1 MAIICQFTY
10 RWKLRLLTYRNV
22 ILLRSFCI
30 THHKFAFRK
39 NYNDELI
46 KFNEKET
53 DFTGLDPDKFGNFAE
68 KYNRTRMKYR
78 LKAENEPD
86 DEDGYDKIE
95 IKRGVKKSIDAYI
108 RILNELR
115 REKPPNV
122 AKMLELHR
130 QFVYEDR
137 YIPHHQLYDTL
148 ISVCADVGFTQKAIE
163 LYKEMK
169 MFKLEPRKPVV
180 TMLINACANCT
191 HTPQYGLEQVA
202 KLRDDLEMNGYQ
214 FNGLQYNVL
223 IKAYARL
230 GQMETAVSTL
240 EEMKTKKCSIKPETY
255 SMLLMGYINDKNRGL
270 FGATNLFSK
279 VVSVSRL
286 DVHLVNLF
294 LRCVRECQITPKHL
308 LQLCSG
314 QSSNKETEKTKSDN
328 IVESS
333 LPRVQ
338 ETGNQVILPI
348 ATSPPNIL
356 TGDNINQI
364 VSIDHSSLIYAENR
378 FLLFGG
384 VQGFTQMMDTH
395 LVRPNLKTITL
406 FIDLMDLKNIVE
418 ESRNL
423 LKRYGLKADIYLYN
437 VLIKRLAKKG
447 KYNQCQEVIRSMQSD
462 SIQPDIMTFGALTFT
477 CNEIKYAKRLLN
489 QMAEFGIVA
498 NDKILGSLINIA
510 CSQRNLEY
518 VLFLLEYIQ
527 KEKLSL
533 SKIDVEQ
540 IDLLLKHFHA
550 EISNNERRNLPVEKK
565 IKELY
570 EQVQFKFKSMIKNT
584 NIVTD
589 SHPWTQFRSSPIV
602 SKKAKLNSFV
612 SYMERKKDIKLRKEK
627 PTVHDY
633 NDEIDP

>member
-230 GQMETAVSTL
+230 
-240 EEMKTKKCSIKPETY
+240 
-255 SMLLMGYINDKNRGL
+255 
-270 FGATNLFSK
+270 
-279 VVSVSRL
+279 
-286 DVHLVNLF
+286 
-294 LRCVRECQITPKHL
+294 
-308 LQLCSG
+308 
-314 QSSNKETEKTKSDN
+314 
-328 IVESS
+328 
-333 LPRVQ
+333 
-338 ETGNQVILPI
+338 
-348 ATSPPNIL
+348 
-356 TGDNINQI
+356 
-364 VSIDHSSLIYAENR
+364 
-378 FLLFGG
+378 G